1 MGYQHE
7 HDNARAR
14 CAKKKKKKKK
24 KCAYPGHTGCMVAI
38 TVRAI
43 YLVNQLER
51 LHSVSL
57 PLLLFKLGRKKAS
70 CYRDLSETYLGT
82 WHDFGE

>member
-14 CAKKKKKKKK
+14 CAKKL
-24 KCAYPGHTGCMVAI
+24 CVPRAYQVHGND
-38 TVRAI
+38 
-43 YLVNQLER
+43 YSER
-51 LHSVSL
+51 LHAVSL
-57 PLLLFKLGRKKAS
+57 PLPLFKLERKKAS

-82 WHDFGE
+82 GHDFGE